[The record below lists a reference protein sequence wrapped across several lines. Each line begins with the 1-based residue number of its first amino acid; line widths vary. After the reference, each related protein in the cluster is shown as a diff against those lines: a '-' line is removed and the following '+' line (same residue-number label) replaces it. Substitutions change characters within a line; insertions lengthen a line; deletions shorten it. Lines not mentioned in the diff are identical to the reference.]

1 VYQFQLAFSIREIRR
16 LKKSKA
22 NMAFKFLVFIG
33 LVAAVNCGFIGA
45 PYATYAQAPT
55 IVKTIAQA
63 PTIVKQIEVQ
73 APAQYSFQYSVND
86 ASTGDIKSQHETR
99 NGDDVQGSY
108 SLVDADGLTRT
119 VDYTASEAAGFNAV
133 VRREGTPHPAPV
145 VVKKVVAA
153 PTITKVIAPAP
164 LAYPHYAHVHHAAPA
179 VQKVIAAPSAFH
191 HKVIASPSSVS
202 SATVSLSSPYANYGW

>member
-1 VYQFQLAFSIREIRR
+1 
-16 LKKSKA
+16 
-22 NMAFKFLVFIG
+22 MAFKFLVFIG
-33 LVAAVNCGFIGA
+33 LVAVVNCGFIGA

-153 PTITKVIAPAP
+153 PAITKVISPA
-164 LAYPHYAHVHHAAPA
+164 YASYAAPA
-179 VQKVIAAPSAFH
+179 QYAQAHYAAPAIQKVISAPSTSTFT
-191 HKVIASPSSVS
+191 I
-202 SATVSLSSPYANYGW
+202 SSPHVNYGW